1 MSWICFCKEVNMRKL
16 SCLQA
21 EFCWWQLIHDWPLN
35 VFTAVYDKE
44 HENDEL
50 FQVFFFL
57 LNTSPRMRLLSILWN
72 VSMLWWI
79 LHTHMD
85 DVIKCVCGCFLSH
98 LNEVMEVKYLQK
110 VSTLSSAWANPVP
123 GVCFFC
129 KPVKQHQLLL
139 HYQKPLL
146 KCFETGHF
154 LPALIAFQSQG
165 QPPHDR
171 SPQWT
176 EYGRLFFLMN
186 V

>member
-1 MSWICFCKEVNMRKL
+1 MTGLWTSSQLFMTKNMKIMNY
-16 SCLQA
+16 
-21 EFCWWQLIHDWPLN
+21 E
-35 VFTAVYDKE
+35 
-44 HENDEL
+44 
-50 FQVFFFL
+50 VFFF
-57 LNTSPRMRLLSILWN
+57 LNTSPRMCLLSILWN

>member
-1 MSWICFCKEVNMRKL
+1 MPSGGVLLVAADPWLASERLHRCLWQRTWKWWIIPSL
-16 SCLQA
+16 
-21 EFCWWQLIHDWPLN
+21 
-35 VFTAVYDKE
+35 
-44 HENDEL
+44 
-50 FQVFFFL
+50 FFL

-98 LNEVMEVKYLQK
+98 LNEAMEVKYLQK